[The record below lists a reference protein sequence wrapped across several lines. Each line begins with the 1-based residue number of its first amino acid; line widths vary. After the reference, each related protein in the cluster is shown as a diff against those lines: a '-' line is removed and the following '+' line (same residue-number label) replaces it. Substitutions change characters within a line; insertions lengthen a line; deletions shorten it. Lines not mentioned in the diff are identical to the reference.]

1 MKSVCVYCGS
11 ANGAKPLYAEAAR
24 AFGRA
29 LVEADLALV
38 YGGGKV
44 GLMGVIA
51 DTVMAEGGRAI
62 GVIPELLVN
71 KEVGHNG
78 LTELHVVPDMHHR
91 KKMMADLSDAFV
103 AMPGGAGTLEEF
115 FEVYTWAQLGYHH
128 KPVALLNI
136 GGFYDPLMKLLQ
148 HTVDEG
154 FMRQTY
160 VDILQI
166 DSDAATL
173 IGKLQGSIFHFTYEP
188 VDAGISGSGALLLTV
203 TKTIAGEV
211 TTNEDPPRTFKWF
224 GHH

>member
-11 ANGAKPLYAEAAR
+11 SMGANPLYAQAAR

-29 LVEADLALV
+29 LVQADLALV

-78 LTELHVVPDMHHR
+78 LTELHVVPDMHQR
-91 KKMMADLSDAFV
+91 KKMMAELSDAFV
-103 AMPGGAGTLEEF
+103 AMPGGAGTLEEL
-115 FEVYTWAQLGYHH
+115 FEIFTWAQLGYHG
-128 KPVALLNI
+128 KGIGLLNA
-136 GGFYDPLMKLLQ
+136 GRFYEPLIQLLR

-154 FMRQTY
+154 FMRETY
-160 VDILQI
+160 VDMLQI
-166 DSDAATL
+166 DADPLAL
-173 IGKLQGSIFHFTYEP
+173 IGKLQNYQPPARDKWAMP
-188 VDAGISGSGALLLTV
+188 VQSNAI
-203 TKTIAGEV
+203 
-211 TTNEDPPRTFKWF
+211 
-224 GHH
+224 

>member
-1 MKSVCVYCGS
+1 MKAVCVYCGS
-11 ANGAKPLYAEAAR
+11 SPGASPVYTEAAR

-29 LVEADLALV
+29 LVAADLGLV

-78 LTELHVVPDMHHR
+78 LSELHVVPDMHHR

-103 AMPGGAGTLEEF
+103 AMPGGAGTLEEL

-128 KPVALLNI
+128 KPVAVLNI
-136 GGFYDPLMKLLQ
+136 DGFYDPLISLLQ
-148 HTVDEG
+148 HTVREG

-160 VDILQI
+160 FDLLQI
-166 DSDAATL
+166 DSDPAAL
-173 IGKLQGSIFHFTYEP
+173 IDKLERYRAPAQ
-188 VDAGISGSGALLLTV
+188 D
-203 TKTIAGEV
+203 
-211 TTNEDPPRTFKWF
+211 KWSDMRERV
-224 GHH
+224 

>member
-1 MKSVCVYCGS
+1 MKAVCVYCGS
-11 ANGAKPLYAEAAR
+11 SHGASPVYTEAAR

-29 LVEADLALV
+29 LVAADLGLV

-71 KEVGHNG
+71 KEVGHEG
-78 LTELHVVPDMHHR
+78 LSELHVVPDMHHR

-103 AMPGGAGTLEEF
+103 AMPGGAGTLEEL

-128 KPVALLNI
+128 KPVAVLNI
-136 GGFYDPLMKLLQ
+136 DGFYDPLIALLR
-148 HTVDEG
+148 HTVREG

-160 VDILQI
+160 FDLLQV
-166 DSDAATL
+166 DSDPAVL
-173 IGKLQGSIFHFTYEP
+173 IEKLERYRAPAQ
-188 VDAGISGSGALLLTV
+188 D
-203 TKTIAGEV
+203 
-211 TTNEDPPRTFKWF
+211 KWSDMREKV
-224 GHH
+224 

>member
-1 MKSVCVYCGS
+1 
-11 ANGAKPLYAEAAR
+11 LYAEAAR

-29 LVEADLALV
+29 LVQADLALV

-103 AMPGGAGTLEEF
+103 AMPGGAGTLEEL
-115 FEVYTWAQLGYHH
+115 FEVYTWAQLGYHQ
-128 KPVALLNI
+128 KAVALLNI
-136 GGFYDPLMKLLQ
+136 DGFYDPLINMLQ

-160 VDILQI
+160 FDILQI
-166 DSDAATL
+166 DADPAGL
-173 IGKLQGSIFHFTYEP
+173 IGKLQRYQPP
-188 VDAGISGSGALLLTV
+188 VSDKWAIKRDAV
-203 TKTIAGEV
+203 
-211 TTNEDPPRTFKWF
+211 
-224 GHH
+224 